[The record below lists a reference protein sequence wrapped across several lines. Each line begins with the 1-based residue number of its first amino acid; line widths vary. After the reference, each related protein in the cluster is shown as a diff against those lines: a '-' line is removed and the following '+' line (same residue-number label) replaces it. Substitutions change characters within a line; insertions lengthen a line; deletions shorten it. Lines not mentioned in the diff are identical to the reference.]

1 MQGTLRY
8 RSAHWA
14 VYKRKVSLTI
24 LLAITAFFAVGLSS
38 VQIKTIFSDLFPSN
52 HPFVQTFKDHPNF
65 GNPLTVTVMVK
76 RKDGDIYNN
85 ETLEKVY
92 RITREIDLAPSV
104 DHDQILSIATEKARY
119 SEATPYGVDVKP
131 LMDASAPKTDEEIAE
146 FKHRVDR
153 ANNVRTF
160 LISKDETATLI
171 SATFRERWVDENGPQ
186 EIKYDETFKHV
197 WDMVLRERDEHHD
210 VYAAGQPMLTGW
222 VYTYE
227 KQMLYIFGITALA
240 LVLSLV
246 FYMRNVPG
254 IVAPITVSV
263 VSAIWGFGLTG
274 WLRDPIEPLIMVVP
288 MLLVARAFSHCVQFL
303 ERFYEILHEVKD
315 KQTAATLA
323 LSVMMAPG
331 ILGII
336 TDAAGL
342 FLIAVAPI
350 PVMER
355 FAVFCGFWALAL
367 IPTDVYLSA
376 ILASI
381 LPTPGNVD
389 KLIGKSE
396 EKSWHDNLIG
406 LLGAIGRLSHGPR
419 AKVTGLVVVVVG
431 VLSFMQLL
439 KLEIGNPVEGS
450 NLLFDDSEFNTAV
463 RAINSHFPG
472 LMTLEIVL
480 EGRGVQTEKAVERLV
495 ETGMKEA
502 TPAQWM
508 DAIQGEGISENE
520 QKWLSAQEFMQGKE
534 AMNSEALLDIIGQ
547 KSPRS
552 LREAETIDVSFQIQ
566 RALEAYDNPPEA
578 TLSFG
583 DYLPEA
589 NRLFGGGNPKWASI
603 DPSDESVN
611 GTVTALLLG
620 SNAKNY
626 GHVTDFTMQNGT
638 ISLWYKDNKQDTVD
652 VALEQTREVLG
663 KVGTEKGNFQV
674 RLGTGAIALQQS
686 VNDTVDYYQY
696 VILIALNVIILV
708 VAAFAYRSLVA
719 GWILLI
725 PVNLSNI
732 LLGAVMV
739 SMGLGLDVNSLPIAS
754 IGIGVGI
761 DYGIYLLS
769 RICEEFQ
776 TDKDW
781 GNAIQRSVQTSG
793 KAIFFTA
800 TIVMISILPWYFLSD
815 LKFLADMG
823 LLLVMVMTIN
833 MIIALVVLPLLV
845 YWWKPKFVE
854 SEDQLISEKLDLSA
868 IHKPA

>member
-1 MQGTLRY
+1 MAEWIVL
-8 RSAHWA
+8 
-14 VYKRKVSLTI
+14 KRTVSLGI
-24 LLAITAFFAVGLSS
+24 IIAITAFFAVGLKS
-38 VQIKTIFSDLFPSN
+38 VQIKTIFSDLFPAN

-65 GNPLTVTVMVK
+65 GNPLTITLMIK
-76 RKDGDIYNN
+76 RKDGDIYNL
-85 ETLEKVY
+85 ETLDKVY
-92 RITREIDLAPSV
+92 RMTRDIDLSPSV

-119 SEATPYGVDVKP
+119 AEATPYGVDVKP
-131 LMDASAPKTDEEIAE
+131 LMDAAAPKDEAELEE

-153 ANNVRTF
+153 AANVRTF
-160 LISKDETATLI
+160 LISRDETATLVT
-171 SATFRERWVDENGPQ
+171 ATFRERWVDDKGPQ
-186 EIKYDETFKHV
+186 EIDYGETFKYV
-197 WDMVLRERDEHHD
+197 WNMVLRERDEHHD
-210 VYAAGQPMLTGW
+210 IFAAGQPMLTGW

-227 KQMLYIFGITALA
+227 RQMLNIFAITAAA
-240 LVLSLV
+240 LIASLV

-254 IVAPITVSV
+254 IVAPIVVSV

-274 WLRDPIEPLIMVVP
+274 WLKQPIEPLIMVVP

-315 KQTAATLA
+315 KNTAASLA

-355 FAVFCGFWALAL
+355 FAIFCGFWALVL
-367 IPTDVYLSA
+367 IPTDVFLAA
-376 ILASI
+376 ILASM
-381 LPTPGNVD
+381 LPTPKNVD
-389 KLIGKSE
+389 QLIGKSD
-396 EKSWHDNLIG
+396 KKTWHDSLIG
-406 LLGAIGRLSHGPR
+406 LLGTIGRLSHGPR
-419 AKVTGLVVVVVG
+419 AKVTGIVVVILSVV
-431 VLSFMQLL
+431 SFMQVL

-472 LMTLEIVL
+472 LMTLEIVF
-480 EGRGVQTEKAVERLV
+480 EGKG
-495 ETGMKEA
+495 
-502 TPAQWM
+502 
-508 DAIQGEGISENE
+508 
-520 QKWLSAQEFMQGKE
+520 
-534 AMNSEALLDIIGQ
+534 GQ
-547 KSPRS
+547 DGPRI
-552 LREAETIDVSFQIQ
+552 LREAKTMQVQFAIQ
-566 RALEAYDNPPEA
+566 RLLEAYDQPPEA
-578 TLSFG
+578 TLSFA

-589 NRLFGGGNPKWASI
+589 NRLFSGGNPKWASM
-603 DPSDESVN
+603 DPVDESVY

-626 GHVTDFTMQNGT
+626 GHVSDFTMKNGT
-638 ISLWYKDNKQDTVD
+638 LSLWYKDNKQDTVD
-652 VALEQTREVLG
+652 IALAQTREVLE
-663 KVGTEKGNFQV
+663 KVGIDHPNFNV

-696 VILIALNVIILV
+696 VILAALNAIILV
-708 VAAFAYRSLVA
+708 VASIAYRSWVA
-719 GWILLI
+719 GVILLI

-739 SMGLGLDVNSLPIAS
+739 TMGLGLDVNSLPIAS

-776 TDKDW
+776 DGKHW
-781 GNAIQRSVQTSG
+781 GDAIQRSVQTSG

-833 MIIALVVLPLLV
+833 MLISLIVLPLLV

-854 SEDQLISEKLDLSA
+854 SEHQLISEKLDLSQHVKA
-868 IHKPA
+868 A